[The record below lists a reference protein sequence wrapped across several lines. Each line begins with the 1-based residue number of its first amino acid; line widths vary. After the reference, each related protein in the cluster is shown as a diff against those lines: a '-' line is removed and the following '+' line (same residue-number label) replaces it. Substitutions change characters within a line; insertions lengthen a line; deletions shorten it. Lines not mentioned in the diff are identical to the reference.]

1 MKYTLMHKEIP
12 VITLEYNEN
21 ALAFTD
27 VLDIYNPACFPLG
40 TMDPD
45 KCQRR
50 REIAGF
56 CRFKVAGFMQKKYYS
71 KPTAP
76 TLQYSFIL

>member
-45 KCQRR
+45 KQLFETTPSYDSCSGDALSAADDYWIT
-50 REIAGF
+50 ENPAE
-56 CRFKVAGFMQKKYYS
+56 K
-71 KPTAP
+71 
-76 TLQYSFIL
+76 

>member
-45 KCQRR
+45 KKLFTNKFFRY
-50 REIAGF
+50 II
-56 CRFKVAGFMQKKYYS
+56 KS
-71 KPTAP
+71 KTTEA
-76 TLQYSFIL
+76 TI